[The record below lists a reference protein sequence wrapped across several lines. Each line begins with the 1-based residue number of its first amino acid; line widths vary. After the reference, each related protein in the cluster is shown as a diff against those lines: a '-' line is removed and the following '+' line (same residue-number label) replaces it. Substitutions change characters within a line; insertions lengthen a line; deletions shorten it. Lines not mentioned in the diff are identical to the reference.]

1 MGFWSSAQRV
11 LDTKLVSI
19 GETQIT
25 VSTVATVILVM
36 LVTFWVSR
44 VFRAVIVRAMT
55 RRGGRPEVA
64 AAVARL
70 IHYVLTLLGVGV
82 AFTAAGIDLGMLFA
96 AGAIFAVGLGFAMQ
110 GIVENFV
117 AGVILHSE
125 RTIRPGDVLSVDGTI
140 VRVADIGIRSSIVQ
154 SRDGEDLI
162 MPNSTL
168 IQQTIKNYTL
178 KNATVRLRM
187 PVGVTYGSDMALVRQ
202 TLTETAREISSKWAV
217 ADREPLVAMMEFGN
231 HSVNWEVGI
240 WMDDPWEWRPA
251 ISDLH
256 EAVWWAF
263 KAKGIVIAFPQL
275 DVHLDAPVVE
285 SLQRI
290 SGARPS

>member
-1 MGFWSSAQRV
+1 MGFWSSVQRA
-11 LDTKLVSI
+11 LDTKLFSI
-19 GETQIT
+19 GETAIT
-25 VSTVATVILVM
+25 VSTVATIILVM
-36 LVTFWVSR
+36 IVTVAVSR
-44 VFRAVIVRAMT
+44 IVRSVIVRAMT
-55 RRGGRPEVA
+55 RRGGRREVA
-64 AAVARL
+64 AAVTRL
-70 IHYVLTLLGVGV
+70 VNYAMILLGIGV
-82 AFTAAGIDLGMLFA
+82 AFTVAGIDIGMLFA

-117 AGVILHSE
+117 AGVILHTE
-125 RTIRPGDVLSVDGTI
+125 RTIRPGDVLSVEGVI
-140 VRVADIGIRSSIVQ
+140 VRVADIGIRASIVQ
-154 SRDGEDLI
+154 TRDGEDLV
-162 MPNSTL
+162 MPNSAL

-178 KNATVRLRM
+178 KNATVRLRV

-202 TLTETAREISSKWAV
+202 TLTEAAREISSKWAV

-251 ISDLH
+251 INDLL
-256 EAVWWAF
+256 EAIWSGF

-275 DVHLDAPVVE
+275 DLHLDSPVVD

-290 SGARPS
+290 AGTRRS